1 MLSSCSDAYVAL
13 GRIGAFLTAEEL
25 GDHYTVD
32 PESKYAVQVDGDFAW
47 EANVSPKEAA
57 AKPGAK
63 HNVKQ
68 AAVLPTTATPLVD
81 EDVQAEKDEK
91 PFELLGMKVK
101 VPKGAF
107 VAIVGRVGSGKSSLL
122 QAMIGEMRKTRGE
135 VCQGI
140 VLCFLSFTA
149 T

>member
-47 EANVSPKEAA
+47 EASLSPATK
-57 AKPGAK
+57 KPEAK
-63 HNVKQ
+63 HDVKQ
-68 AAVLPTTATPLVD
+68 ATVLPTTATPLVD
-81 EDVQAEKDEK
+81 EDEKDEK

-135 VCQGI
+135 VCQ
-140 VLCFLSFTA
+140 A
-149 T
+149 